1 MMLHDAIR
9 NAKSEHTIYF
19 LLTAYLDTLQFAR
32 KLPDHL
38 TELPISDLQGLQSRF
53 EELVAEFETELR
65 MPDSHKF
72 FVLMEAVGIF
82 DLAAIQLC
90 QLMKRDEGAAV
101 GISRPPVRATV
112 AEFRPA

>member
-32 KLPDHL
+32 KLPGHL
-38 TELPISDLQGLQSRF
+38 TELPIADLKDLQSRF
-53 EELVAEFETELR
+53 EKLVAEFEAELR

-72 FVLMEAVGIF
+72 FILMEAVGIF

-90 QLMKRDEGAAV
+90 QLMKGNEGASQVPLRAAAPGALGEFHAV
-101 GISRPPVRATV
+101 
-112 AEFRPA
+112 

>member
-38 TELPISDLQGLQSRF
+38 TELPIANLQDLQSRF
-53 EELVAEFETELR
+53 EKLVAEFESELR

-90 QLMKRDEGAAV
+90 QLMKGAEGAGMLRSPASTPNE
-101 GISRPPVRATV
+101 IRA
-112 AEFRPA
+112 A